1 MLTITHT
8 REAGTLIDGTERGDG
23 TNVVL
28 KAHRW
33 RWSRNLGTWYVPQSR
48 DRAAKVRM
56 IETTAA
62 ALREAGHDVEVTI
75 DDTARPAA
83 VVEADKIARQAAR
96 VDALAARAERKAGAA
111 AAAYARHE
119 AAVERLPEGG
129 EPIKIGHH
137 SEKRHRRD
145 TERAWSTLGTAV
157 HAQRDADAAQEAAAT
172 ATATTGAR
180 YSPVTVG
187 NRIDRLA
194 AQIRKYER
202 ELVAPVYDPDTGYR
216 PATEREQ
223 ARRRRRLEPA
233 IAEARDNLAHWQ
245 GVRAQQIA
253 DGTVTD
259 YGPHNVA
266 KGDAV
271 KISGDW
277 RRVVR
282 VNTKTVSVETGYSWT
297 DRAPWH
303 EVTDH
308 QPATAA

>member
-23 TNVVL
+23 TNVVSR
-28 KAHRW
+28 HRW
-33 RWSRNLGTWYVPQSR
+33 RSRNLGTWYVPQSR
-48 DRAAKVRM
+48 DRAAKVPDRDDRGR
-56 IETTAA
+56 AA
-62 ALREAGHDVEVTI
+62 RGRPRRRGHH
-75 DDTARPAA
+75 RRHGPPAA
-83 VVEADKIARQAAR
+83 VVEADKIPPGRPR
-96 VDALAARAERKAGAA
+96 RRAGDQGRAQGGAA

-157 HAQRDADAAQEAAAT
+157 HAQRDADSAHQAAAT

-194 AQIRKYER
+194 AEIRKYER

-216 PATEREQ
+216 HATEHEQ

-233 IAEARDNLAHWQ
+233 IAEARDNLAHWE

-253 DGTVTD
+253 DGAVTD

-266 KGDAV
+266 KGDEV
-271 KISGDW
+271 MIGNWW
-277 RRVVR
+277 RRVAR
-282 VNTKTVSVETGYSWT
+282 VNAKSVSVETDYSWT

-308 QPATAA
+308 RAAQTA

>member
-1 MLTITHT
+1 M
-8 REAGTLIDGTERGDG
+8 
-23 TNVVL
+23 
-28 KAHRW
+28 
-33 RWSRNLGTWYVPQSR
+33 
-48 DRAAKVRM
+48 
-56 IETTAA
+56 
-62 ALREAGHDVEVTI
+62 
-75 DDTARPAA
+75 
-83 VVEADKIARQAAR
+83 
-96 VDALAARAERKAGAA
+96 
-111 AAAYARHE
+111 
-119 AAVERLPEGG
+119 
-129 EPIKIGHH
+129 
-137 SEKRHRRD
+137 
-145 TERAWSTLGTAV
+145 
-157 HAQRDADAAQEAAAT
+157 
-172 ATATTGAR
+172 
-180 YSPVTVG
+180 TVG

-216 PATEREQ
+216 SATEHEQ
-223 ARRRRRLEPA
+223 ARRRRRREPA

-245 GVRAQQIA
+245 AVRTQQIA

-282 VNTKTVSVETGYSWT
+282 ANTKTVSVETGYSWT

>member
-33 RWSRNLGTWYVPQSR
+33 RFSRNLGTWYVPQSR
-48 DRAAKVRM
+48 DRAAKVRT

-62 ALREAGHDVEVTI
+62 ALREAGYDVQVTI
-75 DDTARPAA
+75 DDTARAAA

-96 VDALAARAERKAGAA
+96 ADALAAKADRKAGAA
-111 AAAYARHE
+111 DAAYARHE

-129 EPIKIGHH
+129 EPIKVGHH

-157 HAQRDADAAQEAAAT
+157 HAQRDADAAQQAAAT
-172 ATATTGAR
+172 AAATTGAR
-180 YSPVTVG
+180 YNPVTVG

-202 ELVAPVYDPDTGYR
+202 ELVAPVYAPTRDIGPRPSASRRGAVAASNRRSLR
-216 PATEREQ
+216 PATISRTGR
-223 ARRRRRLEPA
+223 ACAPSRSRTAPSPTTGRTTSPRATRSRSATGGAASPA
-233 IAEARDNLAHWQ
+233 S
-245 GVRAQQIA
+245 
-253 DGTVTD
+253 T
-259 YGPHNVA
+259 P
-266 KGDAV
+266 
-271 KISGDW
+271 S
-277 RRVVR
+277 
-282 VNTKTVSVETGYSWT
+282 
-297 DRAPWH
+297 P
-303 EVTDH
+303 
-308 QPATAA
+308 

>member
-1 MLTITHT
+1 
-8 REAGTLIDGTERGDG
+8 
-23 TNVVL
+23 
-28 KAHRW
+28 
-33 RWSRNLGTWYVPQSR
+33 S
-48 DRAAKVRM
+48 
-56 IETTAA
+56 
-62 ALREAGHDVEVTI
+62 
-75 DDTARPAA
+75 
-83 VVEADKIARQAAR
+83 
-96 VDALAARAERKAGAA
+96 
-111 AAAYARHE
+111 ARHE

-157 HAQRDADAAQEAAAT
+157 HAQRDAESAQEAAAT
-172 ATATTGAR
+172 AAATTGAR
-180 YSPVTVG
+180 YNPVTVG

-202 ELVAPVYDPDTGYR
+202 QLAAPVYDPDTGYR

-245 GVRAQQIA
+245 GVRAQQIE
-253 DGTVTD
+253 DGTVTH

-266 KGDAV
+266 KGDEV
-271 KISGDW
+271 KIGHWW
-277 RRVVR
+277 RRVAR
-282 VNTKTVSVETGYSWT
+282 VNAKSVSVETDYSWT

-308 QPATAA
+308 RAAQTA